1 MQKGRVSCAALLI
14 SDHMF
19 KRLSFFL
26 PDVPKSWLL
35 LIMLAVGG
43 SLLGGLV
50 NFVLTATFPGFSGW
64 GELITYPVIFIPPF
78 AVILFSVKTLER
90 ERELNRDI
98 TLLSIPVDK
107 ANFGKI
113 GPVLSV
119 LLIVPLV
126 FTFNLITEPLTSWME
141 VPQFFKDFML
151 QVQSNKISSFF
162 AIVIFAP
169 LLEELFCRGILLRG
183 MVVHVSPPKAIF
195 WSALMFGIMHLNPWQ
210 AIPAFLLGLLMGWIY
225 WRTNSLWSVILIH
238 FINNGFSFLITILY
252 PEMPFDYGF
261 ADVIPEGWYLITYIF
276 SLLFTVGVIF
286 YMNKNYGKIIPVKI

>member
-1 MQKGRVSCAALLI
+1 
-14 SDHMF
+14 MF

-26 PDVPKSWLL
+26 PDLPKSWLL
-35 LIMLAVGG
+35 IIMLAIGG
-43 SLLGGLV
+43 SLLGGLF
-50 NFVLTATFPGFSGW
+50 NFILTLLFPGFSGW
-64 GELITYPVIFIPPF
+64 GEIITYPVIFIPPF
-78 AVILFSVKTLER
+78 AVIYFSLKLIDKER
-90 ERELNRDI
+90 AANPETALY
-98 TLLSIPVDK
+98 SIPV
-107 ANFGKI
+107 NNPGFGKA
-113 GPVLSV
+113 GPLLSV
-119 LLIVPLV
+119 LLIIPLV

-151 QVQSNKISSFF
+151 QVQSNKLSSFF

-183 MVVHVSPPKAIF
+183 MLFHMSPAKAII

-238 FINNGFSFLITILY
+238 SVNNGFSFLITILY

-261 ADVIPEGWYLITYIF
+261 ADVIPEGWYMVSYIF
-276 SLLFTVGVIF
+276 SLLFTVSVIY
-286 YMNKNYGKIIPVKI
+286 YMNKSYGKIIPVKI

>member
-1 MQKGRVSCAALLI
+1 ML
-14 SDHMF
+14 

-26 PDVPKSWLL
+26 PDLPKSWLL
-35 LIMLAVGG
+35 IIMLAVGG

-50 NFVLTATFPGFSGW
+50 NFVLSLTFPGFSGW
-64 GELITYPVIFIPPF
+64 GEIITYPIIFIPPF
-78 AVILFSVKTLER
+78 AVILFSLKALES
-90 ERELNRDI
+90 ERRLNEENR
-98 TLLSIPVDK
+98 LFSIPVDK
-107 ANFGKI
+107 ADFGNI
-113 GPVLSV
+113 GPVISL

-151 QVQSNKISSFF
+151 QVQANKVSSFF

-183 MVVHVSPPKAIF
+183 MLFHMSPAKAIL

-238 FINNGFSFLITILY
+238 FVNNGFSFLITVLY
-252 PEMPFDYGF
+252 PDMPFDYGF
-261 ADVIPEGWYLITYIF
+261 ADVIPAGWYMGSYIF
-276 SLLFTVGVIF
+276 SLIFTVGVIY
-286 YMNKNYGKIIPVKI
+286 YMNKSYGKIIPVKI